1 MVKIDTAESVIEMYK
16 KLPQEKKMFVLGIM
30 QGVLIV
36 TDPKQELFADKEKK
50 TGQTQMS
57 VLQKHFT
64 QIRKYPQVQST
75 YIR

>member
-1 MVKIDTAESVIEMYK
+1 MAKMDMVANVVEMYQ

-50 TGQTQMS
+50 TGQT
-57 VLQKHFT
+57 
-64 QIRKYPQVQST
+64 RKT
-75 YIR
+75 R

>member
-1 MVKIDTAESVIEMYK
+1 MGKMDMVANVVEMYQ

-50 TGQTQMS
+50 TGQT
-57 VLQKHFT
+57 
-64 QIRKYPQVQST
+64 RKT
-75 YIR
+75 R

>member
-1 MVKIDTAESVIEMYK
+1 MAKMDMVANVIEMYQ

-50 TGQTQMS
+50 TGQT
-57 VLQKHFT
+57 
-64 QIRKYPQVQST
+64 RKT
-75 YIR
+75 R

>member
-36 TDPKQELFADKEKK
+36 TDQKQELFADKEKK
-50 TGQTQMS
+50 TGQT
-57 VLQKHFT
+57 
-64 QIRKYPQVQST
+64 RKT
-75 YIR
+75 R

>member
-30 QGVLIV
+30 QGVLIG

-50 TGQTQMS
+50 TGQT
-57 VLQKHFT
+57 
-64 QIRKYPQVQST
+64 RKT
-75 YIR
+75 R

>member
-1 MVKIDTAESVIEMYK
+1 MVKIDTAESVREMYK

-50 TGQTQMS
+50 TGQT
-57 VLQKHFT
+57 
-64 QIRKYPQVQST
+64 RKT
-75 YIR
+75 R

>member
-1 MVKIDTAESVIEMYK
+1 MAKIDMVANVVEMYQ

-50 TGQTQMS
+50 TGQT
-57 VLQKHFT
+57 
-64 QIRKYPQVQST
+64 RKT
-75 YIR
+75 R

>member
-1 MVKIDTAESVIEMYK
+1 MEKMDMVANVVEMYQ

-50 TGQTQMS
+50 TGQT
-57 VLQKHFT
+57 
-64 QIRKYPQVQST
+64 RKT
-75 YIR
+75 R

>member
-1 MVKIDTAESVIEMYK
+1 MAKMDMVANVVEMYQ

-50 TGQTQMS
+50 TGQTR
-57 VLQKHFT
+57 KT
-64 QIRKYPQVQST
+64 Q
-75 YIR
+75 

>member
-1 MVKIDTAESVIEMYK
+1 MAKMDMVANVVEMYK

-50 TGQTQMS
+50 TGQT
-57 VLQKHFT
+57 
-64 QIRKYPQVQST
+64 RKT
-75 YIR
+75 R